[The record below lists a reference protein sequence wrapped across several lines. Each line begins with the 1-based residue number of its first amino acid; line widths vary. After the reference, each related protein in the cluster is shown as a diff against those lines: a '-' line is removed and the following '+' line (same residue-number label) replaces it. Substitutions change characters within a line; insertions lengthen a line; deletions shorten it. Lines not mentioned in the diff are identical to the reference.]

1 MAAKPTEFMSQHI
14 AKFYGTNFH
23 LWKLKMQMVLED
35 KRSLGYRFWGRS
47 GTCRGRSHGSFCAEI
62 SIGCEEST
70 GDHLFIT
77 K

>member
-1 MAAKPTEFMSQHI
+1 
-14 AKFYGTNFH
+14 
-23 LWKLKMQMVLED
+23 MQMGLED

-70 GDHLFIT
+70 GDHLHLFIT